1 MKEYIKRVIQLCM
14 VAMMTISL
22 VSCGK
27 QADNNDP
34 YKDMSKDDLKGII
47 YNLQDQVYSL
57 QNEVNEKTTLLE
69 GVQTNTDPSTGIQ
82 TMPDGTGRLTF
93 NQFTDGTVLFPK
105 ALQFQGGTNG
115 QTNGKI
121 SITDRVQIYPDS
133 SWVVNINKSKVEFE
147 SPDLGISVQVAVGEL
162 TGDALKVDVIKDY
175 MQTTFFADW
184 PPDDITY
191 RTVMCNGYQVGINAY
206 THTFIDS
213 DDAYVYI
220 GMLNRGTT
228 SVCYTACYKGDESV
242 TKNSAIEN
250 LLQSM
255 QISTFNISIE
265 N

>member
-1 MKEYIKRVIQLCM
+1 MAL
-14 VAMMTISL
+14 SL

-27 QADNNDP
+27 SGDDNDP

-69 GVQTNTDPSTGIQ
+69 GVQTNTDPTTGIS

-93 NQFTDGTVLFPK
+93 NQFTDGTVLFPN
-105 ALQFQGGTNG
+105 ALQFSGGTNV
-115 QTNGKI
+115 QTTGKI
-121 SITDRVQIYPDS
+121 NITDRVSIYPDS

-147 SPDLGISVQVAVGEL
+147 NPELEVSVQVAVGEL
-162 TGDALKVDVIKDY
+162 TDTALKVDVIKDY
-175 MQTTFFADW
+175 MQTAFFADW
-184 PPDDITY
+184 PPDNITY
-191 RTVMCNGYQVGINAY
+191 RTIMCNDYQVGVNAY

-228 SVCYTACYKGDESV
+228 SICYTACYKGSESV